1 MERTIIISDDVY
13 QELLKIKRNKSFS
26 EVLREMVKS
35 EGNLNKLR
43 IGFGSRDSR
52 EKETLK
58 TELRKAEEEFQIIS
72 GV

>member
-35 EGNLNKLR
+35 EGNLNTLR

-58 TELRKAEEEFQIIS
+58 TELRKVEEEFQIIS